1 MFVDKIESGRQPII
15 LCVDDEPDGL
25 YLRRLILERSGY
37 TVIASTH
44 PARALDMMEQQHV
57 DVALIDY
64 QMPQMN
70 GAVLSAHMKKKTP
83 RLKVIMFSGAS
94 DIPEEGLGSVDCFV
108 SKGDGM
114 PRVLKIIS
122 GFLAQGSNSSGQDD
136 CFQTKGSIIDR
147 QKNI

>member
-37 TVIASTH
+37 RVIAATH
-44 PARALDMMEQQHV
+44 PARALDMMEEQCV
-57 DVALIDY
+57 DVAVIDY

-70 GAVLSAHMKKKTP
+70 GAVLSAHMKRKTP
-83 RLKVIMFSGAS
+83 RLKVIMLSGAS
-94 DIPEEGLGSVDCFV
+94 NIPQEGLGSVDCFV

-122 GFLAQGSNSSGQDD
+122 GFLAQGGNSFGQED
-136 CFQTKGSIIDR
+136 CFKNKRPIIDR